1 MTPSTQP
8 TAVPIALPPV
18 RQAPPT
24 AVFKWLRMG
33 WQDMLRA
40 GKPSLLHGVIV
51 SLFSLVLTFM
61 LLIFWQL
68 LPGALSGFILTGPIL
83 ATGLYALS
91 RRLGEGVQPGLG
103 DVVDAWR
110 HASRCLFRFSLL
122 LLAAATAWV
131 AFSVLMFHWFIRVP
145 IDTPIDFL
153 RYLLTQQDSLF
164 LLWTLLGGLGTA
176 LAFAITVITV
186 PLLVDRD
193 VNTWLGIRTSVR
205 AVGENP
211 ITMLLWA
218 LSILVLTGLSFLT
231 GMLGFVVLYPLLGH
245 ASWHAYRELVDAQ
258 DLPSHDQP
266 G

>member
-1 MTPSTQP
+1 M
-8 TAVPIALPPV
+8 
-18 RQAPPT
+18 RQ
-24 AVFKWLRMG
+24 V
-33 WQDMLRA
+33 

-51 SLFSLVLTFM
+51 SLFSLALTFT

-91 RRLGEGVQPGLG
+91 RRLGEGARPGWG

-110 HASRCLFRFSLL
+110 HASHCLLRFSLL

-131 AFSVLMFHWFIRVP
+131 GFSVLMFHWFIAVP

-153 RYLLTQQDSLF
+153 RYVLTQQDSLF
-164 LLWTLLGGLGTA
+164 LLWTLLGGLGAA
-176 LAFAITVITV
+176 LAFAVTVITV

-211 ITMLLWA
+211 ITMLAWA
-218 LSILVLTGLSFLT
+218 LGIMAFTGLSFLT
-231 GMLGFVVLYPLLGH
+231 GMLGFVVFYPLLGH
-245 ASWHAYRELVDAQ
+245 ASWHAYRELVDA
-258 DLPSHDQP
+258 DGLPGHNMP